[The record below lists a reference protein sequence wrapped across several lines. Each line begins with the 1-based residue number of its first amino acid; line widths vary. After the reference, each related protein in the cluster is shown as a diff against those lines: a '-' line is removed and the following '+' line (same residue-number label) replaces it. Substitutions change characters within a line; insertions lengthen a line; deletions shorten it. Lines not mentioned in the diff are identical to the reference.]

1 MNRARY
7 WRAVLTVLCI
17 SVAVAIFAGLLRA
30 IGNVPMAAVAV
41 FWGVLLIAFAVPCY
55 FIAIKRLHDRNKS
68 GHWLWLFCLAPGA
81 LNLMGKMAVAQ
92 GATPV
97 GMALMLAGIGVSIWG
112 FLEIACLR
120 GTTGPNRFGPDPL
133 QGQAA

>member
-1 MNRARY
+1 
-7 WRAVLTVLCI
+7 
-17 SVAVAIFAGLLRA
+17 
-30 IGNVPMAAVAV
+30 
-41 FWGVLLIAFAVPCY
+41 
-55 FIAIKRLHDRNKS
+55 
-68 GHWLWLFCLAPGA
+68 
-81 LNLMGKMAVAQ
+81 MGKMAVAQ

-120 GTTGPNRFGPDPL
+120 GTTGPNLFGPDPL